1 MATFPTSLPAPQSSG
16 YQFTPQD
23 NVVRTNM
30 EVGSARA
37 RLRSTAQIDHLQVEW
52 ALTDA
57 ELATFRTWYY
67 GAGASGTAW
76 FSINLMLGKSGL
88 TNVTARFLEAF
99 NVSMVS
105 NQVWKLQAK
114 LEIRYA

>member
-16 YQFTPQD
+16 YQFSPQD

-30 EVGSARA
+30 EVGTARA
-37 RLRSTAQIDHLQVEW
+37 RARSTAQIDHLQLEW
-52 ALTDA
+52 HLTDA

-67 GAGASGTAW
+67 GSGASGTAW
-76 FSINLMLGKSGL
+76 FTISLMLGKSGL
-88 TNVTARFLEAF
+88 TAVTARFMEQFA
-99 NVSMVS
+99 VQMVS
-105 NQVWKLQAK
+105 NAVWKLQAK